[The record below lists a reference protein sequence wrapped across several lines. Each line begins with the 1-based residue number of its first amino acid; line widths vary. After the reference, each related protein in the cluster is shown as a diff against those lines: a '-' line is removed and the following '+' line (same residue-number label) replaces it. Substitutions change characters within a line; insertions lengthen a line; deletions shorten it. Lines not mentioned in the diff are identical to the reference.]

1 MGKKGFKRCYSCI
14 FYTKETY
21 NGGYC
26 EIRKI
31 HGWGGNQK
39 SCIKYKNRETKK

>member
-1 MGKKGFKRCYSCI
+1 MVKKGFKRCYSCI

-39 SCIKYKNRETKK
+39 SCIKYKNREIKK